1 MCSHKFIW
9 SIAVPSPLRRCF
21 YYLPPDDLATSPR
34 PGLRVR
40 ISFSRRELVGV
51 LTKCLN
57 PEGVNSTAKLK
68 VVDKV
73 LDEEPLLGGT
83 LFRLLEWSSRY
94 YHHPIGEVFSAAL
107 PTLLRQGG
115 EVVYRGRRCWM
126 LSDAGKVVDQE
137 RLKRAPKQQHLLAL
151 LSEYEKLSDQQLSG
165 HVEGWQAAMR
175 ALREKG
181 LVVAKQQPEVSK
193 VLPEVVPD
201 LNSEQSIAVRDVIS
215 GLADFH
221 PFLLNGVTGSG
232 KTEVYLSLAEEVIE
246 QGRQVLIL
254 VPEIGLTPQ
263 LVSRFQQRFA
273 VPIALMHSGL
283 NDQERLDSWIIARDG
298 RAPLIIGT
306 RSAVFAQIKNLG
318 LIIVDEEHDSS
329 FKQQD
334 GFRYSAWGVAG
345 MRARLEKG
353 AIV

>member
-1 MCSHKFIW
+1 MVFRSDGKTQFMCSRKSIW
-9 SIAVPSPLRRCF
+9 SVAVPSPLRRCF
-21 YYLPPDDLATSPR
+21 DYLAPSELLVTPR

-40 ISFSRRELVGV
+40 VPFSRRELVGV

-57 PEGVNSTAKLK
+57 SDSVSSTVKLK

-115 EVVYRGRRCWM
+115 GVLYRGQRCWL
-126 LSDAGKVVDQE
+126 LSDAGQLVDQE
-137 RLKRAPKQQHLLAL
+137 ILKRAPKQRCLLAL
-151 LSEYEKLSDQQLSG
+151 LGEYERLSDQQLSG
-165 HVEGWQAAMR
+165 HVEGWQAPMR

-181 LVVAKQQPEVSK
+181 LVIAEQQPEVSK
-193 VLPEVVPD
+193 SLSEVIPE
-201 LNSEQSIAVRDVIS
+201 LNSEQSVAVHDVIA
-215 GLADFH
+215 GLDDFH

-232 KTEVYLSLAEEVIE
+232 KTEVYLSLAEKVIE

-298 RAPLIIGT
+298 RAPLIID
-306 RSAVFAQIKNLG
+306 RKSV
-318 LIIVDEEHDSS
+318 V
-329 FKQQD
+329 
-334 GFRYSAWGVAG
+334 
-345 MRARLEKG
+345 
-353 AIV
+353 